1 MMLTVKH
8 LSLTTDFMTTLRKTL
23 TIQEKCWC
31 IVSKSANLSEHLQV
45 RHNLTIC
52 EDFCKKNSEILAF
65 FTKSGFVAFICII
78 GYFFAIFDYIE
89 DDLNLK
95 ALIKASKVS

>member
-8 LSLTTDFMTTLRKTL
+8 LSLMTDFMTTLRKTL
-23 TIQEKCWC
+23 KIQEKCWC

-52 EDFCKKNSEILAF
+52 EDFSEILAF
-65 FTKSGFVAFICII
+65 FTKSGFVTFICLL

-95 ALIKASKVS
+95 ALIKVSKVS

>member
-1 MMLTVKH
+1 MHCVKVSQ
-8 LSLTTDFMTTLRKTL
+8 LIRAFTGKTL
-23 TIQEKCWC
+23 FD
-31 IVSKSANLSEHLQV
+31 NLRIFLE
-45 RHNLTIC
+45 
-52 EDFCKKNSEILAF
+52 NSEILAF
-65 FTKSGFVAFICII
+65 FTKSGFVTFICLF